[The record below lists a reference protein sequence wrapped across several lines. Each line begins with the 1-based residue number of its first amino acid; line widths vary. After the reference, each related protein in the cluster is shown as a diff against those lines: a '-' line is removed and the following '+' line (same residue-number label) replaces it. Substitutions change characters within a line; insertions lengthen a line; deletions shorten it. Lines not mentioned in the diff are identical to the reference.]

1 MNSIWLVATNT
12 VRQTIRQRLFFNVVV
27 FGLCIVALSTV
38 VSFLTYG
45 YPSRVVRSLGLS
57 GVSVAL
63 DLMAL
68 LLSVSLIHQEID
80 KKTLFVV
87 LTRPLTRLQ
96 YVIGRFLGLIAALA
110 LVLVGF
116 SLVFWIALTV
126 SRGSLT
132 GTDVIALMACLPEAA
147 IISAFGLVLSSFSTP
162 TLSAG
167 IGLGFWIAS
176 ATTDDLVRLTAKADE
191 FSRGIASAVYY
202 ILPAFSRFDF
212 REAAVYSDALSGGDV
227 AAVFVYGAMYAS
239 ALVLLA
245 GVVLQRREML

>member
-1 MNSIWLVATNT
+1 MNSILLVATNT
-12 VRQTIRQRLFFNVVV
+12 VRQTVRQRLFFNVII
-27 FGLCIVALSTV
+27 FGVGIVALSIV

-45 YPSRVVRSLGLS
+45 HPSRVVRSLGLS
-57 GVSVAL
+57 GVSLAI

-96 YVIGRFLGLIAALA
+96 YVMGRFLGLMLALC

-116 SLVFWIALTV
+116 SLVFWFALTMA
-126 SRGSLT
+126 RGSIT
-132 GTDVIALMACLPEAA
+132 ATDGVALLACVPEAA
-147 IISAFGLVLSSFSTP
+147 IIAAFGLVLSSFSTP

-176 ATTDDLVRLTAKADE
+176 TTTDDLVRLTAKADE
-191 FSRGIASAVYY
+191 FSRTLASVVYY

-212 REAAVYSDALSGGDV
+212 REAAVYGDTLIVGDV
-227 AAVFVYGAMYAS
+227 ATVFVYGAIYAA

-245 GVVLQRREML
+245 GTVL